1 MFKHPIIA
9 ALALPLLFSA
19 QGCKK
24 DPAPTAAPSDAAT
37 AAATPAAA
45 KDPGEADACRDWSG
59 LDPATLPA
67 LPSSEYTE
75 TFDHAWRTIL
85 TRHYDPTIGCTD
97 WPALRAEYGEKVAAA
112 KDQAAA
118 YALMNEMLG
127 RLKQSHMVIV
137 PPGVKSKGEP
147 RSGAATHN
155 GVVPIRTRVIKDQ
168 VVITDAKAHGFR
180 TGVPVGSLLTAVG
193 DNDVLGLVEKMNAE
207 YDRDVES
214 SIHVA
219 RTVAGWLAC
228 PVGESRTIGYRPPG
242 ANDKGK
248 PKTKK
253 VGCKEPK
260 VDRVSMGNI
269 QNFPTEFEARFIK
282 GTKTGYI
289 RFSIWMM
296 PLLEKIEAGVAKL
309 DKQGMQSLVLDLRGN
324 PGGVGMMAVPVARML
339 LDQEV
344 SLGVMTMRE
353 TTQHFNVKPQG
364 KPFAGA
370 IAILVDEGTGS
381 TSEIFA
387 QAMQDLGRVQIVG
400 ATTSQG
406 AVLASFI
413 EKLPGGATLQFVVAD
428 YKSPNGEA
436 VEGRGV
442 VPDVLVDATPRDYVN
457 GRDPVLDAAVAA
469 VSAAKTAAPKG

>member
-1 MFKHPIIA
+1 MFKPSLIA
-9 ALALPLLFSA
+9 ALAVPFLLA
-19 QGCKK
+19 AHGCNK
-24 DPAPTAAPSDAAT
+24 DPQPTAAPTEAPAAT
-37 AAATPAAA
+37 TPSVAST
-45 KDPGEADACRDWSG
+45 DTDGDTCRDWSE

-75 TFDHAWRTIL
+75 TFDHAWETIL

-127 RLKQSHMVIV
+127 KLRQSHMVIV
-137 PPGVKSKGEP
+137 PPGVESKGEP
-147 RSGAATHN
+147 RSGKASHA
-155 GVVPIRTRVIKDQ
+155 GVVPIRTRVIKDE
-168 VVITDAKAHGFR
+168 VVITDVKAHGFK
-180 TGVPVGSLLTAVG
+180 TGVPVGSILTAVG
-193 DNDVLGLVEKMNAE
+193 EHDVGALVEKMGAK

-219 RTVAGWLAC
+219 RTVAAWLSC
-228 PVGESRTIGYRPPG
+228 PVGESRTLQYRAVG
-242 ANDKGK
+242 ADKSG
-248 PKTKK
+248 PSKTKK
-253 VGCKEPK
+253 VGCKAPK
-260 VDRVSMGNI
+260 VERVSMGNI
-269 QNFPTEFEARFIK
+269 QNFPTEFEARLIK

-309 DKQGMQSLVLDLRGN
+309 EKQGMQHLVLDLRGN

-339 LDQEV
+339 LDKEV
-344 SLGVMTMRE
+344 SLGVMTMRG

-364 KPFAGA
+364 GAFAGSM
-370 IAILVDEGTGS
+370 AILVDEGTGS

-387 QAMQDLGRVQIVG
+387 QAMQDLGRVKIVG

-436 VEGRGV
+436 VEGKGV
-442 VPDVLVDATPRDYVN
+442 VPDVLVDATAGDYAK

-469 VSAAKTAAPKG
+469 VSAAKTANPQG